1 MPIVNGIRGGPKSL
15 LSYFLGKLF
24 CNFFDTFFS
33 KKHETLLY
41 GWFLKASGAMF
52 LEVYLHAAAF
62 GELNHSPRPRD
73 LWFEILPHH
82 QFSSTIMTLK
92 SMFSRFFWNSHRYDG
107 LEVDHCLCWSSRW
120 LQIYIGGGGILDAFW
135 TAQLKVFLVLFAST
149 FCLSWNLN
157 AGILF
162 LAIFEKSFDLVRMY
176 ARVWVHPGAG
186 CAPKAPF
193 TQVYIYIYIYI

>member
-15 LSYFLGKLF
+15 LFDFFGQTFLQLF
-24 CNFFDTFFS
+24 WHIFLKKARNPIVRLIFQGFGGNVFRGLFACSSLRGIKSLPTASRSVVWNFAPPLVFLHNYDSEISVFTFFWS
-33 KKHETLLY
+33 
-41 GWFLKASGAMF
+41 
-52 LEVYLHAAAF
+52 
-62 GELNHSPRPRD
+62 
-73 LWFEILPHH
+73 
-82 QFSSTIMTLK
+82 
-92 SMFSRFFWNSHRYDG
+92 SHRYDG

-149 FCLSWNLN
+149 FCRSWNLN

-193 TQVYIYIYIYI
+193 TQVM